1 MKILTTKSTW
11 FHDSDLRLDASFHL
25 SEGRIAKIF
34 IDKCPYEVDTLGN
47 VTSKIF
53 NGARF
58 KRNYVEDKERGIP
71 FMGSSDMLKSDLSS
85 LKYLSKKL
93 SKNLEDLWLEKDWT
107 LVSCSGTIGNTVYTN
122 DDFVGK
128 TASQHVMRIIANSQK
143 IHSGYLH
150 AFLSSKYGYNLLTQG
165 TYGAVI
171 QHIEPHHIKD
181 LPIPLLPEK
190 QQEEIHQLIV
200 DAAQLRVEANRLL
213 GQAVAYFEENIGKSE
228 TDLSFQYN
236 KISSTSIN
244 SFHKRLDAQ
253 YQLLWKKLEK
263 EKREDIVFENL
274 GNFAKKIFV
283 GNRGKRMY
291 VENGIPFLSSSE
303 MMLFNPKKS
312 CKTIS
317 PKTPALKSL
326 LVSKDE
332 ILISRSGTVGNT
344 IIVNEDLENV
354 AISEHALRLVVD
366 SSKIS
371 PQYVFCYL
379 KTSHGMKSME
389 ASSFGSVII
398 TLNEDLIAN
407 IQLPIL
413 EEESQNFIEQQIQK
427 YQSKND
433 SATLKETQAIQ
444 LIENEISTW
453 QV

>member
-1 MKILTTKSTW
+1 L
-11 FHDSDLRLDASFHL
+11 
-25 SEGRIAKIF
+25 
-34 IDKCPYEVDTLGN
+34 VQ
-47 VTSKIF
+47 
-53 NGARF
+53 
-58 KRNYVEDKERGIP
+58 
-71 FMGSSDMLKSDLSS
+71 SS
-85 LKYLSKKL
+85 
-93 SKNLEDLWLEKDWT
+93 
-107 LVSCSGTIGNTVYTN
+107 
-122 DDFVGK
+122 
-128 TASQHVMRIIANSQK
+128 
-143 IHSGYLH
+143 
-150 AFLSSKYGYNLLTQG
+150 YGG
-165 TYGAVI
+165 VI

-213 GQAVAYFEENIGKSE
+213 SEAVAYFEEKIGKSE
-228 TDLSFQYN
+228 ADLSFQYN

-263 EKREDIVFENL
+263 EKREDIIFKNL

-444 LIENEISTW
+444 FIENEISIW